1 MSHVE
6 ALSQWKKTV
15 STYFGHLS
23 GPQARGLALWSF
35 GMVLAK
41 SCGITSVVGLL
52 APLVENSES
61 NVRQHLREWCYDAK
75 DKKGEH
81 RQQIDLSLCFA
92 PLLCWLLSWW
102 TVDERRLALAM
113 DASNLSDRFTVLC
126 ISVVYRG
133 CAIPVAWKILVENA
147 PGSWEPY
154 WKDLFTLIHSS
165 VPAGW
170 TVIVL
175 ADRGLY
181 AKWLYEHLVSLGWHP
196 FLRINVRGKVRPE
209 GEEAFRWL
217 SSLVPVAGSAWAG
230 AVECFVDKPK
240 RLSCTL
246 LACYEAGYAD
256 PWLIVTDL
264 PASAANVVWYSM
276 RSWIEAGFKDT
287 KRGGWQWH
295 QTKMSDPARASR
307 LWLAIAVASFS
318 FACFVLRMIT
328 AQFHRESIVAD
339 LAELADKS
347 ELLSGL
353 LPICAACKMIRDHE
367 VRDAVFAEHLRGL
380 AQSRASALRSVHPGT
395 LAGSPCPRQET
406 ESHGFKKQR
415 QEQEKEGE
423 EQGHS
428 STFQS
433 GCMKNLPVKAGV
445 GWCGAGTLTVAL
457 RWGCGRITECL
468 WSRLCCPVGS
478 QPTNICLGNAH
489 LPP

>member
-92 PLLCWLLSWW
+92 PLLCWILSWW

-181 AKWLYEHLVSLGWHP
+181 AKWLYEHLVWLGWHP

-307 LWLAIAVASFS
+307 LWLAIAVATLWAVS
-318 FACFVLRMIT
+318 VGG
-328 AQFHRESIVAD
+328 EAD
-339 LAELADKS
+339 ATLPCSTLAELPQLHVAVRQRKS
-347 ELLSGL
+347 TQRSRPRLQSCFAHGLQLIFVALLKAEP
-353 LPICAACKMIRDHE
+353 LPLGRFIPE
-367 VRDAVFAEHLRGL
+367 PWPAVL
-380 AQSRASALRSVHPGT
+380 APGKKPKATASKNKGKSKKKKGKNKGTPPPSRAA
-395 LAGSPCPRQET
+395 A
-406 ESHGFKKQR
+406 
-415 QEQEKEGE
+415 
-423 EQGHS
+423 
-428 STFQS
+428 
-433 GCMKNLPVKAGV
+433 
-445 GWCGAGTLTVAL
+445 
-457 RWGCGRITECL
+457 
-468 WSRLCCPVGS
+468 
-478 QPTNICLGNAH
+478 
-489 LPP
+489 

>member
-92 PLLCWLLSWW
+92 PLLCWILSWW

-209 GEEAFRWL
+209 GGEAFRWL

-307 LWLAIAVASFS
+307 LWLAIAVATLWAVS
-318 FACFVLRMIT
+318 VGG
-328 AQFHRESIVAD
+328 EAD
-339 LAELADKS
+339 ATLPCSTLAELPQLHVAVRQRKS
-347 ELLSGL
+347 TQRSRPRLQSCFAHGL
-353 LPICAACKMIRDHE
+353 QLI
-367 VRDAVFAEHLRGL
+367 F
-380 AQSRASALRSVHPGT
+380 
-395 LAGSPCPRQET
+395 
-406 ESHGFKKQR
+406 
-415 QEQEKEGE
+415 
-423 EQGHS
+423 
-428 STFQS
+428 
-433 GCMKNLPVKAGV
+433 
-445 GWCGAGTLTVAL
+445 VAL
-457 RWGCGRITECL
+457 LKAEPLPLGRFIPEPWPAVLAPGKKPKATA
-468 WSRLCCPVGS
+468 SKNKGKGKKKKGKN
-478 QPTNICLGNAH
+478 QGT
-489 LPP
+489 PPASKAAA

>member
-181 AKWLYEHLVSLGWHP
+181 AKWLYEHLVWLGWHP

-307 LWLAIAVASFS
+307 LWLAIAVATLWAVS
-318 FACFVLRMIT
+318 VGG
-328 AQFHRESIVAD
+328 EAD
-339 LAELADKS
+339 ATLPCSTLAELPQLHVAVRQRKS
-347 ELLSGL
+347 TQRSRPRLQSCFAHGLQLIFVALLKAEP
-353 LPICAACKMIRDHE
+353 LPLGRFIPE
-367 VRDAVFAEHLRGL
+367 PWPAVL
-380 AQSRASALRSVHPGT
+380 APGKKPKATASKNKGKSKKKKGKNKGTPPPSRAA
-395 LAGSPCPRQET
+395 A
-406 ESHGFKKQR
+406 
-415 QEQEKEGE
+415 
-423 EQGHS
+423 
-428 STFQS
+428 
-433 GCMKNLPVKAGV
+433 
-445 GWCGAGTLTVAL
+445 
-457 RWGCGRITECL
+457 
-468 WSRLCCPVGS
+468 
-478 QPTNICLGNAH
+478 
-489 LPP
+489 

>member
-1 MSHVE
+1 MSHVV

-15 STYFGHLS
+15 STSFGHLS

-52 APLVENSES
+52 APLVESSES
-61 NVRQHLREWCYDAK
+61 NLRQQLREWCYDAK

-81 RQQIDLSLCFA
+81 RQQIEVSLCFE
-92 PLLCWLLSWW
+92 PLLCWILSWW
-102 TVDERRLALAM
+102 GVDERRLALAM

-133 CAIPVAWKILVENA
+133 CAIPVAWKILVENS

-165 VPAGW
+165 VPAEW
-170 TVIVL
+170 TVIVR
-175 ADRGLY
+175 ASRGLY

-217 SSLVPVAGSAWAG
+217 SSLVPLAGRAWAG

-264 PASAANVVWYSM
+264 PELHVAVRQRKSTQ
-276 RSWIEAGFKDT
+276 RS
-287 KRGGWQWH
+287 R
-295 QTKMSDPARASR
+295 PR
-307 LWLAIAVASFS
+307 LQSC
-318 FACFVLRMIT
+318 FA
-328 AQFHRESIVAD
+328 H
-339 LAELADKS
+339 
-347 ELLSGL
+347 GL
-353 LPICAACKMIRDHE
+353 QLI
-367 VRDAVFAEHLRGL
+367 F
-380 AQSRASALRSVHPGT
+380 
-395 LAGSPCPRQET
+395 
-406 ESHGFKKQR
+406 
-415 QEQEKEGE
+415 
-423 EQGHS
+423 
-428 STFQS
+428 
-433 GCMKNLPVKAGV
+433 
-445 GWCGAGTLTVAL
+445 VAL
-457 RWGCGRITECL
+457 LKGEPLPLGRFIPEP
-468 WSRLCCPVGS
+468 W
-478 QPTNICLGNAH
+478 PTV
-489 LPP
+489 LPPGKKPKAKASKNKGKGKKKKGKNKGTPPASKAAA

>member
-92 PLLCWLLSWW
+92 PLLCWILSWW

-126 ISVVYRG
+126 ISVMYRG

-307 LWLAIAVASFS
+307 LWLAIAVATLWAVS
-318 FACFVLRMIT
+318 VGG
-328 AQFHRESIVAD
+328 EAD
-339 LAELADKS
+339 ATLPCSTLAELPQLHVAVRQRKS
-347 ELLSGL
+347 TQRSRPRLQSCFAHGLQLIFVALLKAEP
-353 LPICAACKMIRDHE
+353 LPLGRFIPE
-367 VRDAVFAEHLRGL
+367 PWPAVL
-380 AQSRASALRSVHPGT
+380 APGKKPKATASKNKGKSKKKKGKNKGTPPPSRAA
-395 LAGSPCPRQET
+395 A
-406 ESHGFKKQR
+406 
-415 QEQEKEGE
+415 
-423 EQGHS
+423 
-428 STFQS
+428 
-433 GCMKNLPVKAGV
+433 
-445 GWCGAGTLTVAL
+445 
-457 RWGCGRITECL
+457 
-468 WSRLCCPVGS
+468 
-478 QPTNICLGNAH
+478 
-489 LPP
+489 

>member
-92 PLLCWLLSWW
+92 PLLCWILSWW

-295 QTKMSDPARASR
+295 QTKMSDPGRASR
-307 LWLAIAVASFS
+307 LWLALAVATLWAVSVGGEADATLPCS
-318 FACFVLRMIT
+318 TL
-328 AQFHRESIVAD
+328 AD
-339 LAELADKS
+339 LPPLHVAVRQRKSTQRSRPRLQSCFAHGLQLIFVALLKAEPLPLGRFIPEPWPAVLAPGKKPKATASKNKGKS
-347 ELLSGL
+347 KKKKGKNKGT
-353 LPICAACKMIRDHE
+353 PPP
-367 VRDAVFAEHLRGL
+367 
-380 AQSRASALRSVHPGT
+380 SRAA
-395 LAGSPCPRQET
+395 A
-406 ESHGFKKQR
+406 
-415 QEQEKEGE
+415 
-423 EQGHS
+423 
-428 STFQS
+428 
-433 GCMKNLPVKAGV
+433 
-445 GWCGAGTLTVAL
+445 
-457 RWGCGRITECL
+457 
-468 WSRLCCPVGS
+468 
-478 QPTNICLGNAH
+478 
-489 LPP
+489 

>member
-92 PLLCWLLSWW
+92 PLLCWILSWW

-126 ISVVYRG
+126 ISVMYRG

-181 AKWLYEHLVSLGWHP
+181 AKWLYEHLVWLGWHP

-307 LWLAIAVASFS
+307 LWLAIAVATLWAVS
-318 FACFVLRMIT
+318 VGG
-328 AQFHRESIVAD
+328 EAD
-339 LAELADKS
+339 ATLPCSTLAELPQLHVAVRQRKS
-347 ELLSGL
+347 TQRSRPRLQSCFAHGLQLIFVALLKAEP
-353 LPICAACKMIRDHE
+353 LPLGRFIPE
-367 VRDAVFAEHLRGL
+367 PWPAVL
-380 AQSRASALRSVHPGT
+380 APGKKPKATASKNKGKSKKKKGKNKGTPPPSRAA
-395 LAGSPCPRQET
+395 A
-406 ESHGFKKQR
+406 
-415 QEQEKEGE
+415 
-423 EQGHS
+423 
-428 STFQS
+428 
-433 GCMKNLPVKAGV
+433 
-445 GWCGAGTLTVAL
+445 
-457 RWGCGRITECL
+457 
-468 WSRLCCPVGS
+468 
-478 QPTNICLGNAH
+478 
-489 LPP
+489 

>member
-81 RQQIDLSLCFA
+81 RHQIDLSLCFA
-92 PLLCWLLSWW
+92 PLLCWILSWW

-170 TVIVL
+170 IVIVL

-196 FLRINVRGKVRPE
+196 FLRINTAGSFRPA
-209 GEEAFRWL
+209 GATCWRPFL
-217 SSLVPVAGSAWAG
+217 SLVLRPGTSWRGTGIAFTRNQV
-230 AVECFVDKPK
+230 P
-240 RLSCTL
+240 CTL
-246 LACYEAGYAD
+246 LARWEEA
-256 PWLIVTDL
+256 
-264 PASAANVVWYSM
+264 
-276 RSWIEAGFKDT
+276 T
-287 KRGGWQWH
+287 K
-295 QTKMSDPARASR
+295 T
-307 LWLAIAVASFS
+307 
-318 FACFVLRMIT
+318 
-328 AQFHRESIVAD
+328 
-339 LAELADKS
+339 
-347 ELLSGL
+347 
-353 LPICAACKMIRDHE
+353 
-367 VRDAVFAEHLRGL
+367 
-380 AQSRASALRSVHPGT
+380 PG
-395 LAGSPCPRQET
+395 
-406 ESHGFKKQR
+406 
-415 QEQEKEGE
+415 
-423 EQGHS
+423 
-428 STFQS
+428 
-433 GCMKNLPVKAGV
+433 
-445 GWCGAGTLTVAL
+445 
-457 RWGCGRITECL
+457 
-468 WSRLCCPVGS
+468 
-478 QPTNICLGNAH
+478 
-489 LPP
+489 

>member
-307 LWLAIAVASFS
+307 LWLAIAVATLWAVS
-318 FACFVLRMIT
+318 VGG
-328 AQFHRESIVAD
+328 EAD
-339 LAELADKS
+339 ATLPCSTLAELPQLHVAVRQRKS
-347 ELLSGL
+347 TQRSRPRLQSCFAHGLQLIFVALLKAEP
-353 LPICAACKMIRDHE
+353 LPLGRFIPE
-367 VRDAVFAEHLRGL
+367 PWPAVL
-380 AQSRASALRSVHPGT
+380 APGKKPKATASKNKGKSKKKKGKNKGTPPPSRAA
-395 LAGSPCPRQET
+395 A
-406 ESHGFKKQR
+406 
-415 QEQEKEGE
+415 
-423 EQGHS
+423 
-428 STFQS
+428 
-433 GCMKNLPVKAGV
+433 
-445 GWCGAGTLTVAL
+445 
-457 RWGCGRITECL
+457 
-468 WSRLCCPVGS
+468 
-478 QPTNICLGNAH
+478 
-489 LPP
+489 

>member
-6 ALSQWKKTV
+6 ALSQWKQTV

-52 APLVENSES
+52 APLVESSES
-61 NVRQHLREWCYDAK
+61 NLRQQLREWCYDAK

-81 RQQIDLSLCFA
+81 RQQIEVSLCFA
-92 PLLCWLLSWW
+92 PLLCWILSWW
-102 TVDERRLALAM
+102 AVDERRLALAM

-133 CAIPVAWKILVENA
+133 CAIPVAWKIIVVNE

-154 WKDLFTLIHSS
+154 WKDLFTLLHSS

-170 TVIVL
+170 RVIVL

-217 SSLVPVAGSAWAG
+217 SSLVPLAGSAWAG

-246 LACYEAGYAD
+246 LACYEAGYTD

-276 RSWIEAGFKDT
+276 RTWIEAGFKDT

-295 QTKMSDPARASR
+295 QTKMTDPARASR
-307 LWLAIAVASFS
+307 LWLAIAVATLWAVSVGGEVDATLPCS
-318 FACFVLRMIT
+318 TL
-328 AQFHRESIVAD
+328 AD
-339 LAELADKS
+339 LPETHVAVRQRKTTQRSRPRLQSCFAH
-347 ELLSGL
+347 GL
-353 LPICAACKMIRDHE
+353 QLI
-367 VRDAVFAEHLRGL
+367 F
-380 AQSRASALRSVHPGT
+380 
-395 LAGSPCPRQET
+395 
-406 ESHGFKKQR
+406 
-415 QEQEKEGE
+415 
-423 EQGHS
+423 
-428 STFQS
+428 
-433 GCMKNLPVKAGV
+433 
-445 GWCGAGTLTVAL
+445 VAL
-457 RWGCGRITECL
+457 LKGEPLPLGRFLPEP
-468 WSRLCCPVGS
+468 W
-478 QPTNICLGNAH
+478 PTV
-489 LPP
+489 LPPRRKPKAKASKNKGKGKKKKGKNKGTPPASKAAG

>member
-1 MSHVE
+1 
-6 ALSQWKKTV
+6 V
-15 STYFGHLS
+15 STYFEHLS

-52 APLVENSES
+52 APLVESSES
-61 NVRQHLREWCYDAK
+61 SLRQQLREWCYDAK

-81 RQQIDLSLCFA
+81 RQQIEVSLCFA
-92 PLLCWLLSWW
+92 PLLCWILSWW
-102 TVDERRLALAM
+102 AVDEHRLALAM

-133 CAIPVAWKILVENA
+133 CAIPVAWKIIVVNE

-154 WKDLFTLIHSS
+154 WKDLFTLIQSG
-165 VPAGW
+165 VPAEW

-217 SSLVPVAGSAWAG
+217 SSLVPLAGSAWAG
-230 AVECFVDKPK
+230 TVECFVDKPK

-264 PASAANVVWYSM
+264 PTSAANVVWYSM
-276 RSWIEAGFKDT
+276 RTWIEAGFKDT

-295 QTKMSDPARASR
+295 QTKMSDPGRASR
-307 LWLAIAVASFS
+307 LWLAIAVATLWAVS
-318 FACFVLRMIT
+318 VGG
-328 AQFHRESIVAD
+328 EAD
-339 LAELADKS
+339 ATLPCSTLAELPQLHVAVRQRKS
-347 ELLSGL
+347 TQRSRPRLQSCFAHGL
-353 LPICAACKMIRDHE
+353 QLI
-367 VRDAVFAEHLRGL
+367 F
-380 AQSRASALRSVHPGT
+380 
-395 LAGSPCPRQET
+395 
-406 ESHGFKKQR
+406 
-415 QEQEKEGE
+415 
-423 EQGHS
+423 
-428 STFQS
+428 
-433 GCMKNLPVKAGV
+433 
-445 GWCGAGTLTVAL
+445 VAL
-457 RWGCGRITECL
+457 LKGEPLPLGRFIPEP
-468 WSRLCCPVGS
+468 W
-478 QPTNICLGNAH
+478 PTV
-489 LPP
+489 LPPGKKPKAKASKNKGKGKKKKGKNQGTPPASKAAA

>member
-92 PLLCWLLSWW
+92 PLLCWILSWW

-307 LWLAIAVASFS
+307 LWLAIAVATLWAVS
-318 FACFVLRMIT
+318 VGG
-328 AQFHRESIVAD
+328 EAD
-339 LAELADKS
+339 ATLPCSTLAELPQVHVAVRQRKS
-347 ELLSGL
+347 TQRSRPRLQSCFAHGLQLIFVALLKAEP
-353 LPICAACKMIRDHE
+353 LPLGRFIPE
-367 VRDAVFAEHLRGL
+367 PWPAVL
-380 AQSRASALRSVHPGT
+380 APGKKPKATASKNKGKSKKKKGKNKGTPPPSRAA
-395 LAGSPCPRQET
+395 A
-406 ESHGFKKQR
+406 
-415 QEQEKEGE
+415 
-423 EQGHS
+423 
-428 STFQS
+428 
-433 GCMKNLPVKAGV
+433 
-445 GWCGAGTLTVAL
+445 
-457 RWGCGRITECL
+457 
-468 WSRLCCPVGS
+468 
-478 QPTNICLGNAH
+478 
-489 LPP
+489 